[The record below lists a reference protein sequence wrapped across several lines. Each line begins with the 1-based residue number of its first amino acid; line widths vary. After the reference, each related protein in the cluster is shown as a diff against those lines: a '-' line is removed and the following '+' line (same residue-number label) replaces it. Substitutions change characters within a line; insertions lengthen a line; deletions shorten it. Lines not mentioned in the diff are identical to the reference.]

1 MPINMNNFIFHSS
14 RVPFG
19 AIHTEEINLAIGGPV
34 TPSGKIL
41 LSQVI
46 PIDAKSISPRLI
58 YTIPPGTWYE
68 DVGGTIPAGTRMMA
82 GSFRY
87 VAAPYPNGREVSVR
101 PFVKYVTG
109 GIQVG
114 VKMRLSWSGTQ
125 PSSVTV
131 PTANLKMTISVD
143 VVPQNVS

>member
-34 TPSGKIL
+34 TLSGKIV
-41 LSQVI
+41 LSPVI

-68 DVGGTIPAGTRMMA
+68 AVGAEIPSGTRMMA

-87 VAAPYPNGREVSVR
+87 IAAPFPNYRSVNVR

-114 VKMRLSWSGTQ
+114 VKMYVSYSGTE
-125 PSSVTV
+125 PGSVTV
-131 PTANLKMTISVD
+131 PTTNLKMTVSAD